1 MNWAFTAAFAALTLV
16 MPALGEALVCA
27 NAINAMSRNP
37 ELQGKLRTTMIMA
50 CALVET
56 TGIYALLIAILCIFV
71 AK

>member
-1 MNWAFTAAFAALTLV
+1 MDWALTAAFAALSLLA
-16 MPALGEALVCA
+16 PALGEAFVCA